1 MLKAMAFSLKLGK
14 VALVYPVVKQ
24 VAAVGVEH
32 LSQLVVSIA
41 ALACKQPRQ
50 RLLALIERPGFPVE
64 PGGVAVAE
72 KPRAAMPGQGRGGG
86 GGGATPALA
95 ASISSTSF
103 CASSASWSSS
113 RSFS

>member
-1 MLKAMAFSLKLGK
+1 MAFSLKLGK

-72 KPRAAMPGQGRGGG
+72 KPRAAMPDQGRGGVG
-86 GGGATPALA
+86 
-95 ASISSTSF
+95 
-103 CASSASWSSS
+103 
-113 RSFS
+113 

>member
-41 ALACKQPRQ
+41 AL
-50 RLLALIERPGFPVE
+50 LLVLPEFALLSCP
-64 PGGVAVAE
+64 
-72 KPRAAMPGQGRGGG
+72 AAF
-86 GGGATPALA
+86 AAAL
-95 ASISSTSF
+95 STTTLISP
-103 CASSASWSSS
+103 
-113 RSFS
+113 